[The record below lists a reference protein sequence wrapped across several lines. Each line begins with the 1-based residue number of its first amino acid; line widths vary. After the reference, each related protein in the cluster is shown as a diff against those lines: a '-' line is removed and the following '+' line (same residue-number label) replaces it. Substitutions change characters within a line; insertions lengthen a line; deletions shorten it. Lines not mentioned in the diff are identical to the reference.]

1 MLELVPVVLAGGVR
15 GLLENSGFLL
25 GAPLVA
31 LGVIGILIVLAPI
44 GVARTP
50 QPEAAAA
57 EAQAG
62 TIEGGAHPSPREY
75 VTIGLILGVAV
86 HSAGIQDRD
95 GVSLVMDRLTA
106 RFPFIEKIFADG
118 SYAGPIA
125 QSNSPRPFEIIKRSD
140 DAKGFVV
147 LPKRWVVE
155 RTFAWLGINRR
166 LAKDFER
173 FAKTAVT
180 FIQTAMIKLMTRRLA
195 RYVEF

>member
-62 TIEGGAHPSPREY
+62 TIEGGAHPSAREY
-75 VTIGLILGVAV
+75 VTVGLILGVITAIEV
-86 HSAGIQDRD
+86 AFYYVDMAQGLLMGILLALSALKFVLVGLWFMHLRFDSPFFTTLFAGGLVLATGLFIVVLASL
-95 GVSLVMDRLTA
+95 GASLV
-106 RFPFIEKIFADG
+106 
-118 SYAGPIA
+118 
-125 QSNSPRPFEIIKRSD
+125 
-140 DAKGFVV
+140 
-147 LPKRWVVE
+147 
-155 RTFAWLGINRR
+155 
-166 LAKDFER
+166 
-173 FAKTAVT
+173 
-180 FIQTAMIKLMTRRLA
+180 
-195 RYVEF
+195 